1 MRSGEEALSHSSF
14 HSVRARRGEK
24 KKKEVKR
31 VSSPQK
37 RIAFLPFGFRPL
49 SSRREQGQEKGARA
63 FKEKGKKRG
72 ERGKKGL
79 LFFLLSSHNGGGER
93 GGGERG
99 KEEV

>member
-1 MRSGEEALSHSSF
+1 MSHSSF

-31 VSSPQK
+31 VSSPKK
-37 RIAFLPFGFRPL
+37 RIAFLPFGILFSPF
-49 SSRREQGQEKGARA
+49 SSRREQGEEKGARA
-63 FKEKGKKRG
+63 FKAKGKKRG